1 MLTDSSR
8 SQTSQTSQTDG
19 VLLIR
24 ASSDSELQLA
34 RNFRNEVFR
43 DRRSVVF
50 SDGLEHHRD
59 ANSYVMLLLRD
70 GAPVATARSQPYPSD
85 SSDILGVSPN
95 LPDWGSDSEV
105 GRMAAARSPQSV
117 RYSLMVLALGSMWL
131 LEYTHHRRY
140 IAYCLPKMLKIFRL
154 IGAEDTGE
162 TCAVPGRP
170 GRHSIILGRYDDCAR
185 IGMNQL
191 GMSHAEARA
200 AIRPGLAGPND

>member
-1 MLTDSSR
+1 
-8 SQTSQTSQTDG
+8 DG
-19 VLLIR
+19 ILLIR

-43 DRRSVVF
+43 DRRSVMF